1 MQRFRYSLQKILDLR
16 EFELRQAEAEL
27 GKVNAQIA
35 GYNEQLKTIASQKHT
50 VQHSV
55 DETHDVIFFANA
67 HDYFILLEQRK
78 NFCMQQIAL
87 LEIEAEKRKEVVR
100 AAMKKKKILEKLKEH
115 RFADWKAENLK
126 AEELVTDDVV
136 TAKYNNLSA
145 T

>member
-55 DETHDVIFFANA
+55 DETHDVLFFCKCARLF
-67 HDYFILLEQRK
+67 HF
-78 NFCMQQIAL
+78 
-87 LEIEAEKRKEVVR
+87 VGT
-100 AAMKKKKILEKLKEH
+100 
-115 RFADWKAENLK
+115 
-126 AEELVTDDVV
+126 AEEFLYAADCPAGD
-136 TAKYNNLSA
+136 
-145 T
+145 